1 MNSSIVSTILSS
13 GMLRTAVWRS
23 VNLVAKGKDSSG
35 GETSSSCLNCS
46 LKWRMNVED
55 ELLSG
60 TFPGFV
66 QDSGGHIGV

>member
-13 GMLRTAVWRS
+13 GMLWTAVCMR
-23 VNLVAKGKDSSG
+23 GQFSSKRERLLWG
-35 GETSSSCLNCS
+35 RNFIQLSELFIE
-46 LKWRMNVED
+46 VEN

-66 QDSGGHIGV
+66 QDSSGDIGV